1 VTKTLNTT
9 EREPFLSRRVM
20 LGAAILAT
28 AGLAASLI
36 MSHSSQTETAASQRN
51 KPKRNTADLMKPGP
65 LAELSLGKADAPVTI
80 VEYASMTCPHC
91 AEFHNK
97 VLPVL
102 KKKYIDTGKVRLVFR
117 EFPTNAYSI
126 IAAMAMRCVPPEKA
140 QPLISAIFSR
150 QREWM
155 QAKSIPEIRDKLYP
169 LAQQVGVSSEAF
181 NACVPSGDKLTT
193 PQQQKIFTGL
203 NSEVERAHQG
213 FGVRQT
219 PTFFVNTTRLAGATI
234 EDFDKALAPL
244 LNR

>member
-117 EFPTNAYSI
+117 EFPFDQRGAL
-126 IAAMAMRCVPPEKA
+126 AAMVARCAGTERA
-140 QPLISAIFSR
+140 LPLISVLFSK
-150 QREWM
+150 QEDWAQTKSDFLTKLFGYAQQAGFTKQAFDQCANNQKLYDDLLA
-155 QAKSIPEIRDKLYP
+155 QAKR
-169 LAQQVGVSSEAF
+169 GVE
-181 NACVPSGDKLTT
+181 
-193 PQQQKIFTGL
+193 
-203 NSEVERAHQG
+203 
-213 FGVRQT
+213 FGVKAT
-219 PTFFVNTTRLAGATI
+219 PTFFINGKRLAGATI
-234 EDFDKALAPL
+234 DDFDKAIAPVL
-244 LNR
+244 TP